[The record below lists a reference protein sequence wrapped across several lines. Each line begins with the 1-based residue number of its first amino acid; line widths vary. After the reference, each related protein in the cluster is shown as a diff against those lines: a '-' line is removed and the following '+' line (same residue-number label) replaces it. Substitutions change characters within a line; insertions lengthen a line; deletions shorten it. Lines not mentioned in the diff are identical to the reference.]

1 MSNSQTMDTQQKF
14 KLILSQLPKI
24 TLLIISLSILT
35 LLFTLNLQ
43 SNNIGSILRNATG
56 TTNVQVAA
64 GEATFIVI
72 SALAGAF
79 IIFLLLL
86 KNKFTIIHVLFITS
100 MFVTLF
106 IALDIN
112 LTSLFLRNTW
122 IDDNLILL
130 LDIFLSLIL
139 LYMIFISKNTNMNI
153 IGLTIFTS
161 IIGSLLGTMFTEIQI
176 TLILIML
183 SLYDIFTVS
192 KGPLK
197 KIITKLNEI
206 ELQENIHKENIKDS
220 QQGVKVNNIQA
231 RRSASKL
238 RFQKGMFFTLGYV
251 EFGVGDMLFYSAM
264 MANASIIAFITYLAT
279 LISII
284 TGVIITLYLLTR
296 KELVPG
302 LPIPSLMGLT
312 ALWITKLALKQF

>member
-1 MSNSQTMDTQQKF
+1 MSSSQTMDTQQKF

-24 TLLIISLSILT
+24 ILLIISLSILT

-56 TTNVQVAA
+56 TTNVQIAA

-72 SALAGAF
+72 STLTGAL

-86 KNKFTIIHVLFITS
+86 KNKFIILRVLIISSMFITLFIT
-100 MFVTLF
+100 
-106 IALDIN
+106 LDLN
-112 LTSLFLRNTW
+112 LTSLFSRITW

-130 LDIFLSLIL
+130 LNTLLSLIL
-139 LYMIFISKNTNMNI
+139 LYMIFINKNINI
-153 IGLTIFTS
+153 NIAGLTIFTS
-161 IIGSLLGTMFTEIQI
+161 AMGSLLGTMFTEIQI

-183 SLYDIFTVS
+183 SLYDIFAVS

-206 ELQENIHKENIKDS
+206 EFQEIAHKESIKNLQNEAKISD
-220 QQGVKVNNIQA
+220 IQV
-231 RRSASKL
+231 RRMNKL
-238 RFQKGMFFTLGYV
+238 SFQKGMFFTIGYV
-251 EFGVGDMLFYSAM
+251 EFGVGDMLFYSAIIS
-264 MANASIIAFITYLAT
+264 NALIIAFITYLTT

-284 TGVIITLYLLTR
+284 LGVIITLYLLTH

-312 ALWITKLALKQF
+312 ALWITKLILK